1 MKDLL
6 KDISNPVFD
15 IIAKEASS
23 SEINAYLVGGY
34 VRDLIMKRNNTDI
47 DVVCIGNG
55 IDLAKNTA
63 KAIDEK
69 LNVSIYKR
77 FGTAHFNWKG
87 IDYEFVGARKESYS
101 KDSRKPDVIPGTLED
116 DQNRRDFT
124 INAMGISLNN
134 NDYGT
139 LIDPF
144 NGVVDIKKNII
155 QTPLDPDITFSDDP
169 LRMIRAI
176 RFSSQLNFNIT
187 KDTFDGI
194 KRNAER
200 INIVSQER
208 ITDELQK
215 IMASPKPSVGLSL
228 LFDSG
233 LLKIIFPELHAL
245 QGVQIINKF
254 KHKDNFYHTLQVIDN
269 VANASENIWLRW
281 AALLHDIGKD
291 KTKRITTNGWTFHSH
306 EVVGSRM
313 TVEIFKRLKLPLNNK
328 MKYVKNLV
336 YLHLRPIGLAKK
348 AVTDSGIRRLIFEA
362 GENLDALLILCRADI
377 TSKNEFK
384 VIKYLSN
391 FDRVEKR
398 CIEVE
403 KKDRLKNWQ
412 PPVSGQIIM
421 DTFKIGPSKE
431 VGIIKKAIREAI
443 LDGVIENK
451 QKDAYNF
458 MLKTGQNLGLIIN
471 EKP

>member
-1 MKDLL
+1 MKDIL
-6 KDISNPVFD
+6 KNISNPVFD
-15 IIAKEASS
+15 LIKSEASALG
-23 SEINAYLVGGY
+23 IDTYLVGGY

-63 KAIDEK
+63 KAIDKK

-101 KDSRKPDVIPGTLED
+101 KDSRKPDVVPGTLED

-124 INAMGISLNN
+124 INAMGISLNSG
-134 NDYGT
+134 DYGC
-139 LIDPF
+139 LLDPF
-144 NGVVDIKKNII
+144 NGVKDINKKILI
-155 QTPLDPDITFSDDP
+155 TPLDPDITFSDDP
-169 LRMIRAI
+169 LRMIRAV
-176 RFSSQLNFNIT
+176 RFASQLNFSIT

-194 KRNAER
+194 KRNVDR
-200 INIVSQER
+200 IKIVSQER

-215 IMASPKPSVGLSL
+215 IMASPKPSVGLNL

-245 QGVQIINKF
+245 QGVQVVNKF

-269 VANASENIWLRW
+269 VADVSENIWLRW

-291 KTKRITTNGWTFHSH
+291 ETKRITTNGWTFHSH

-313 TVEIFKRLKLPLNNK
+313 TVEIFKRLKLPLNSK
-328 MKYVKNLV
+328 MKYVKKLV
-336 YLHLRPIGLAKK
+336 YLHLRPIGLAKE

-377 TSKNEFK
+377 TSKNESK

-398 CIEVE
+398 CIEVD

-421 DTFKIGPSKE
+421 DTFQIGPSKE
-431 VGIIKKAIREAI
+431 VGIIKTAIREAI
-443 LDGVIENK
+443 LDGIIENK

>member
-1 MKDLL
+1 MKDIL
-6 KDISNPVFD
+6 KNISNPVFD
-15 IIAKEASS
+15 IIKNEANT
-23 SEINAYLVGGY
+23 SETEVYLVGGY
-34 VRDLIMKRNNTDI
+34 VRDLIMERDNTDI

-55 IDLAKNTA
+55 IQLAKNTA
-63 KAIDEK
+63 QAINK
-69 LNVSIYKR
+69 KIKVSIYKR

-101 KDSRKPDVIPGTLED
+101 KDSRKPNVIAGTLED

-124 INAMGISLNN
+124 INAMGISLNEKN
-134 NDYGT
+134 YGN

-144 NGVVDIKKNII
+144 DGVKDIKEKIL

-176 RFSSQLNFNIT
+176 RFASQLNFTISEN
-187 KDTFDGI
+187 TFKGI
-194 KRNAER
+194 KRNVDR

-215 IMASPKPSVGLSL
+215 IMASPKPSVGLKL

-245 QGVQIINKF
+245 QGVKVINNF

-269 VANASENIWLRW
+269 VAEVSDNIWLRW

-291 KTKRITTNGWTFHSH
+291 ATKRITPNGWTFHSH
-306 EVVGSRM
+306 EAVGSRM
-313 TVEIFKRLKLPLNNK
+313 TVDIFKKLKLPLNSS
-328 MKYVKNLV
+328 MKYVKKLV
-336 YLHLRPIGLAKK
+336 YLHLRPIGLAKET
-348 AVTDSGIRRLIFEA
+348 VTDSGIRRLLFEA
-362 GENLDALLILCRADI
+362 GDDLEDLLTLCRADI
-377 TSKNEFK
+377 TSKNETK
-384 VIKYLSN
+384 VVKYLAN

-403 KKDRLKNWQ
+403 KKDKLKNWQ
-412 PPVSGQIIM
+412 PPVSGEMIM
-421 DTFKIGPSKE
+421 DTFHINPSRE
-431 VGIIKKAIREAI
+431 VGIIKTAIREAI
-443 LDGVIENK
+443 LDGIIKNNFQE
-451 QKDAYNF
+451 AYDF
-458 MLKTGQNLGLIIN
+458 MLKEGEKLGLYVKEN
-471 EKP
+471 S